1 MSRSKKFGDVVA
13 SPRELDEANDWLRK
27 NADAIKGLEDAKHL
41 RPAPATAPPPPP
53 TDPTCDFCQSPI
65 FEEYRYAKQPEYC
78 TRPKCQK
85 KRRKFEL
92 QQEAVASG
100 EFDLIACVDDEEDE
114 GEDPFESSDAVSDAE
129 ELPEKFFAEESV
141 QPEVDLKSSSDAKDE
156 EGEEEFEDDGD
167 AFDDEDEGLSD
178 EVSDDD
184 SEEDDEKSEDN
195 PEGTSTTKIKVKRE
209 RPKKIRSDGEGVVPV
224 ASDFSGDDEVPLL
237 VRIRNGFR
245 PPHKGTKPLL
255 PGVEFFSTK
264 RCHAHE
270 IDACVKCFP
279 VSNADIVER
288 QKVIDAHRDQQDA
301 ERWAELVRRGLAP
314 EPPPKDEIE
323 AIEREAKRIE
333 KERIEKEE
341 KERRKIV
348 KKRRVRPPK
357 PKETPNL
364 RLQYKF
370 STRQL
375 ADVMDVLL
383 FNKKFQV
390 RDRSLLYDSNPKTKT
405 IYRKWYTQIAENAA
419 ERGVPIRQ
427 GRRRGDSRYENLLDK
442 QEKTEFEIIDGKPVV
457 VSAGY
462 VPPEIVMID
471 GVAVS
476 VDPVD
481 VESLAPPAPPAP
493 PKTVTEILPDGSTRV
508 HIVKEFGLP
517 DKIKRRVR
525 IESPVQKS
533 PSTYGDLINALTYR
547 WETMLTIEER
557 AFYRDYAA
565 RNLTA
570 KQLDEKHGE
579 KTDEDILLLEN
590 RAIRHAFKLR
600 LLDPPLEALYREFEL
615 DLDED
620 YRLDALMVSK
630 SGGGYIGGH
639 VTGGKLD
646 RYGRTMKLN
655 SFRTR
660 PIRETG
666 GGSSE
671 ADNGAPDYDSFGD
684 ESAA

>member
-1 MSRSKKFGDVVA
+1 VSRSKKFGNVVA
-13 SPRELDEANDWLRK
+13 SPREVDEANTWLRK
-27 NADAIKGLEDAKHL
+27 HAEDIKGLDDAKHL
-41 RPAPATAPPPPP
+41 RPSPAAPPSPPGD
-53 TDPTCDFCQSPI
+53 TTAADPTCDFCNSPI
-65 FEEYRYAKQPEYC
+65 FEEYRDAKQPEYC

-85 KRRKFEL
+85 KRHKFDL
-92 QQEAVASG
+92 QQEAAASG
-100 EFDLIACVDDEEDE
+100 EFDLIRCVDDKEDE
-114 GEDPFESSDAVSDAE
+114 GADPFESSDAVTDAE
-129 ELPEKFFAEESV
+129 ELPRKVFAVEESST
-141 QPEVDLKSSSDAKDE
+141 ENDLRTSSVAEDDEDDEDKDKD
-156 EGEEEFEDDGD
+156 EEEFEDGD
-167 AFDDEDEGLSD
+167 EPLDHEDEEPSGEEEED
-178 EVSDDD
+178 E
-184 SEEDDEKSEDN
+184 SEEN
-195 PEGTSTTKIKVKRE
+195 PEGTSTTKIKIE
-209 RPKKIRSDGEGVVPV
+209 RDRTKKIRSDGEGVVPV

-245 PPHKGTKPLL
+245 PPDKGTKPLL

-264 RCHAHE
+264 RCHAHG

-288 QKVIDAHRDQQDA
+288 RKVIDALRDQEDA
-301 ERWAELVRRGLAP
+301 ERYAALVEAGMVP
-314 EPPPKDEIE
+314 EPPPKNELE

-341 KERRKIV
+341 MERRKIV
-348 KKRRVRPPK
+348 KKRRIRPPR

-375 ADVMDVLL
+375 ADVMDIPL
-383 FNKKFQV
+383 FNKQFPV

-405 IYRKWYTQIAENAA
+405 IYRKWYTQIAENAE
-419 ERGVPIRQ
+419 ERGVPISK
-427 GRRRGDSRYENLLDK
+427 GRRRGDSRYEDIRF
-442 QEKTEFEIIDGKPVV
+442 EKVEFDIVEGKPVV

-462 VPPEIVMID
+462 VAPEIVMID

-481 VESLAPPAPPAP
+481 VESLAPPAPP
-493 PKTVTEILPDGSTRV
+493 KTKTEFFPDGSTKV
-508 HIVKEFGLP
+508 HVVKQLAMP
-517 DKIKRRVR
+517 DKIKSGTKPNRPKQY
-525 IESPVQKS
+525 SPK
-533 PSTYGDLINALTYR
+533 TYGELINALPFR
-547 WETMLTIEER
+547 PETMLTIEER

-570 KQLDEKHGE
+570 AQLMEKHGE
-579 KTDEDILLLEN
+579 KTDDDILLLEN

-600 LLDPPLEALYREFEL
+600 LLDPPWEALYREFEL

-630 SGGGYIGGH
+630 TGAGYIGGH

-660 PIRETG
+660 PIRESG
-666 GGSSE
+666 GGSST
-671 ADNGAPDYDSFGD
+671 ADNGAPDYDDFGD